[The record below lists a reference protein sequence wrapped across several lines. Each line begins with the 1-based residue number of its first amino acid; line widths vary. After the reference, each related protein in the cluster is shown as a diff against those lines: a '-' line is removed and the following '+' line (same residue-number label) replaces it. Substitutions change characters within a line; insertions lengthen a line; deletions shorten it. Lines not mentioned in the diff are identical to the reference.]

1 MRLNWIRD
9 PESTHARIT
18 GRQVDGLVVVVLVTA
33 VVCLLSFFSTRIAYH
48 DAGIAHG
55 DPRDGSVVVKLSGD
69 LSQGGIYYLPEK
81 AILSTLLNIAGS
93 KNQDRFD
100 KNILARPLITGET
113 VTVERNGRLALGQ
126 MNAAERIAL
135 DLPIDLNRATVD
147 ELLLIPGIGENTAV
161 RIVQFRETSGSFKK
175 VADLKKISGIKE
187 KKLKQW
193 ERHFY
198 LPP

>member
-1 MRLNWIRD
+1 M
-9 PESTHARIT
+9 RIT

-33 VVCLLSFFSTRIAYH
+33 AVFLLSFFSTRIAHH

-55 DPRDGSVVVKLSGD
+55 DPRDGPVVVKLSGD
-69 LSQGGIYYLPEK
+69 LNQGGIYYLPEK
-81 AILSTLLNIAGS
+81 AMLLTLLNIAGI
-93 KNQDRFD
+93 KHQDRFD
-100 KNILARPLITGET
+100 KNILARPLITGEM

-161 RIVQFRETSGSFKK
+161 RIVQFRETSGPFKK
-175 VADLKKISGIKE
+175 VADLKKIPGIKE

-193 ERHFY
+193 ERYFF
-198 LPP
+198 LPRL

>member
-1 MRLNWIRD
+1 M
-9 PESTHARIT
+9 RIT
-18 GRQVDGLVVVVLVTA
+18 RRQVDGLVVVVLVTA
-33 VVCLLSFFSTRIAYH
+33 AVCLLSFFSARIAH
-48 DAGIAHG
+48 QDAGIAHG
-55 DPRDGSVVVKLSGD
+55 DPRDGPVVVKLAGD

-81 AILSTLLNIAGS
+81 TTLLTLLNIAGIQR
-93 KNQDRFD
+93 QDRFD
-100 KNILARPLITGET
+100 KNVLARPLITGET
-113 VTVERNGRLALGQ
+113 VAVERNGRLALGQ

-147 ELLLIPGIGENTAV
+147 ELMLIPGIGENTAV
-161 RIVQFRETSGSFKK
+161 RIVQFRGTSGPFKE
-175 VADLKKISGIKE
+175 VADLEKIPGIKE

>member
-1 MRLNWIRD
+1 M
-9 PESTHARIT
+9 RIT

-33 VVCLLSFFSTRIAYH
+33 AVCLLSFFSTRTAPQ

-55 DPRDGSVVVKLSGD
+55 DPRDGPVVVKLSGD

-81 AILSTLLNIAGS
+81 AILSTLLDIAGI
-93 KNQDRFD
+93 KHQDRFD
-100 KNILARPLITGET
+100 KNILVRPLISGEM
-113 VTVERNGRLALGQ
+113 VTVEKNGRLALGQ

-135 DLPIDLNRATVD
+135 DLPIDLNRVTVD
-147 ELLLIPGIGENTAV
+147 ELMLIPGIGENTAV
-161 RIVQFRETSGSFKK
+161 RIVQFRETSGPFKK
-175 VADLKKISGIKE
+175 VADLKKIPGIKE